1 MYRKKIKREGENTLR
16 NFNPKIYN
24 DAVSSLG
31 DKDVQVVN
39 FDITRAIAKVIM
51 SMFGPKGLNKMI
63 IPFSN
68 DPIITQKGDKVVKTF
83 KSRIPIT
90 LMLLDLVK
98 TQEKNCGDGTK
109 TALLLTAF
117 LLEKTRDMLALGI
130 PPHII
135 NKGFYIAMNKALE
148 ILEDNIIQ
156 FDFQNEHQLI
166 AIIKSVMNHK
176 FTYHYKESLIEL
188 IVETLKNNTDLFF
201 KSQIFVY
208 SDIMFRKVPGKSAN
222 DSELINGMIIY
233 KDKPNLSLPNKI
245 TNAGILLI
253 RKSLDFFIQGNKE
266 LFPKEVE
273 INSKEMLQ
281 EFSNFRNTYYGN
293 LARLLKQKGVDVI
306 LCQKKIN
313 PYFVDYCASIGIIA
327 LELVG
332 EEDIKKLTKLLEIN
346 VISSLSDLS
355 NIRLGNAD
363 SIEFKKISGDE
374 MFFINIESSK
384 ILTFLIRGGIAPL
397 MDELEEILNGSLRV
411 AIQTVKDKKLLPGGG
426 ALECEISQKLKNYAQ
441 NYPNKYQI
449 VIKEYAKAIENLP
462 AHLIM
467 NSAAEPLD
475 LIPQLRAEHSNGQKH
490 MGFNCTVNDIVDVV
504 KEGIYDGYF
513 TKKHIIKIASELAR
527 QIIRVDYLI
536 MVYDRKL
543 YEQIEKEGKEVKSQK
558 HQEKVR
564 KYLNKKD
571 EDLFSDLYET
581 K

>member
-1 MYRKKIKREGENTLR
+1 MIKREGGNTLR
-16 NFNPKIYN
+16 NSNPKIYN

-63 IPFSN
+63 IPVSN
-68 DPIITQKGDKVVKTF
+68 ETIVTQKGNKVVKAF
-83 KSRIPIT
+83 KNRIPIT
-90 LMLLDLVK
+90 MMLLDLVK
-98 TQEKNCGDGTK
+98 TQEENCGDGTK

-117 LLEKTRDMLALGI
+117 LLEKTREMLALGI
-130 PPHII
+130 PRQLI

-148 ILEDNIIQ
+148 ILEDNVIQ
-156 FDFQNEHQLI
+156 FDFQNERQLI
-166 AIIKSVMNHK
+166 DIIKSVMNHK
-176 FTYHYKESLIEL
+176 FTYYHKESHIEL

-201 KSQIFVY
+201 KSHNNFDY
-208 SDIMFRKVPGKSAN
+208 SDILFRKVPGKSVN

-233 KDKPNLSLPNKI
+233 KDKPNLSLPDKI

-253 RKSLDFFIQGNKE
+253 NKSLDFFIPGNKE

-273 INSKEMLQ
+273 INNIEMLQ
-281 EFSNFRNTYYGN
+281 EFSQFRNTFYGN

-306 LCQKKIN
+306 LCQKKIK
-313 PYFVDYCASIGIIA
+313 PYFMDYCASIGIVA
-327 LELVG
+327 LEQVG
-332 EEDIKKLTKLLEIN
+332 EEDLKKLTKLLGVNI
-346 VISSLSDLS
+346 VSSISDLS
-355 NIRLGNAD
+355 NIKLGNAD
-363 SIEFKKISGDE
+363 SVEFKKISGDE

-384 ILTFLIRGGIAPL
+384 ILTFLIRGGITPL

-411 AIQTVKDKKLLPGGG
+411 AIQTIKDKKLLPGGG
-426 ALECEISQKLKNYAQ
+426 ALESEISQKLKIYAQ
-441 NYPNKYQI
+441 NYPNTFQL
-449 VIKEYAKAIENLP
+449 VINEYAKAIENLP

-527 QIIRVDYLI
+527 QIIRVDNLI

-543 YEQIEKEGKEVKSQK
+543 YEQIEKEGKEVRSQK

-571 EDLFSDLYET
+571 EDLFSDIYNS

>member
-1 MYRKKIKREGENTLR
+1 MN
-16 NFNPKIYN
+16 NNPKIYN

-39 FDITRAIAKVIM
+39 FDITRTIAKSIM

-63 IPFSN
+63 IPVSN
-68 DPIITQKGDKVVKTF
+68 ETIITQKGDKVVKTF

-98 TQEKNCGDGTK
+98 IQEKNCGDGTK

-130 PPHII
+130 PPQII

-148 ILEDNIIQ
+148 ILEDNVIQ
-156 FDFQNEHQLI
+156 FDFQNEQQLI

-176 FTYHYKESLIEL
+176 FTYLNEESHIEL
-188 IVETLKNNTDLFF
+188 ILKTLKNNTNDFD
-201 KSQIFVY
+201 Y
-208 SDIMFRKVPGKSAN
+208 SDIIFRKVQGKSIN
-222 DSELINGMIIY
+222 DSELINGMIVY
-233 KDKPNLSLPNKI
+233 KDKPNSSLPDKI
-245 TNAGILLI
+245 TNASILLI
-253 RKSLDFFIQGNKE
+253 HKSLDFFVPGNKE
-266 LFPKEVE
+266 LYPKEVE

-281 EFSNFRNTYYGN
+281 EFSQFRNTYYGN
-293 LARLLKQKGVDVI
+293 IARLLKQKGVDVI

-313 PYFVDYCASIGIIA
+313 PYFVDYCASIGIVA

-332 EEDIKKLTKLLEIN
+332 EEELKKLTKLLGVNI
-346 VISSLSDLS
+346 ISSLNDLS
-355 NIRLGNAD
+355 NTKLGVAD
-363 SIEFKKISGDE
+363 SVEFKKITGDE
-374 MFFINIESSK
+374 MFFINIAGSK
-384 ILTFLIRGGIAPL
+384 ILTFLIRGGNPPL
-397 MDELEEILNGSLRV
+397 MGELEEILNGSLRV

-441 NYPNKYQI
+441 NYSNKYQI

-513 TKKHIIKIASELAR
+513 TKKHVIKIASELAR
-527 QIIRVDYLI
+527 QIIRVDSLI

-543 YEQIEKEGKEVKSQK
+543 YEQIEKEGKEVRSQK
-558 HQEKVR
+558 HQEKAR

-571 EDLFSDLYET
+571 EDLFSDLYNA

>member
-1 MYRKKIKREGENTLR
+1 MIKREGGNTLR
-16 NFNPKIYN
+16 NSNPKIYN

-63 IPFSN
+63 IPVSN
-68 DPIITQKGDKVVKTF
+68 ETIVTQKGNKVVKAF
-83 KSRIPIT
+83 KNRIPIT
-90 LMLLDLVK
+90 MMLLDLVK

-117 LLEKTRDMLALGI
+117 LLEKTREMLTLGI
-130 PPHII
+130 PRQLI

-148 ILEDNIIQ
+148 ILEDNVIQ
-156 FDFQNEHQLI
+156 FDFQNERQLI
-166 AIIKSVMNHK
+166 DIIKSVMNHK
-176 FTYHYKESLIEL
+176 FTYYHKESHIEL

-201 KSQIFVY
+201 KSHNNFDY
-208 SDIMFRKVPGKSAN
+208 SDILFRKVPGKSVN

-233 KDKPNLSLPNKI
+233 KDKPNLSLPDKI

-253 RKSLDFFIQGNKE
+253 NKSLDFFIPGNKE

-273 INSKEMLQ
+273 INNIEMLQ
-281 EFSNFRNTYYGN
+281 EFSQFRNTFYGN

-306 LCQKKIN
+306 LCQKKIK
-313 PYFVDYCASIGIIA
+313 PYFMDYCASIGIVA
-327 LELVG
+327 LEQVG
-332 EEDIKKLTKLLEIN
+332 EEDLKKLTKLLGVNI
-346 VISSLSDLS
+346 VSSISDLS
-355 NIRLGNAD
+355 NIKLGNAD
-363 SIEFKKISGDE
+363 SVEFKKISGDE

-384 ILTFLIRGGIAPL
+384 ILTFLIRGGITPL

-411 AIQTVKDKKLLPGGG
+411 AIQTIKDKKLLPGGG
-426 ALECEISQKLKNYAQ
+426 ALESEISQKLKIYAQ
-441 NYPNKYQI
+441 NYPNTFQL
-449 VIKEYAKAIENLP
+449 VINEYAKAIENLP

-527 QIIRVDYLI
+527 QIIRVDNLI

-543 YEQIEKEGKEVKSQK
+543 YEQIEKEGKEVRSQK

-571 EDLFSDLYET
+571 EDLFSDIYNS

>member
-1 MYRKKIKREGENTLR
+1 MIKREGGNTLR
-16 NFNPKIYN
+16 NSNPKIYN

-63 IPFSN
+63 IPVSN
-68 DPIITQKGDKVVKTF
+68 ETIVTQKGNKVVKTF
-83 KSRIPIT
+83 KNRIPIT
-90 LMLLDLVK
+90 MMLLDLVK

-117 LLEKTRDMLALGI
+117 LLEKTREMLALGI
-130 PPHII
+130 SRQLI

-148 ILEDNIIQ
+148 ILEDNVIQ
-156 FDFQNEHQLI
+156 FDFQNERQLI
-166 AIIKSVMNHK
+166 DIIKSVMNHK
-176 FTYHYKESLIEL
+176 FTYYHKESHIEL

-201 KSQIFVY
+201 KSHNNFDY
-208 SDIMFRKVPGKSAN
+208 SDILFRKVPGKSVN

-233 KDKPNLSLPNKI
+233 KDKPNLSLPDKI

-253 RKSLDFFIQGNKE
+253 NKSLDFFIPGNKE

-273 INSKEMLQ
+273 INNIEMLQ
-281 EFSNFRNTYYGN
+281 EFSQFRNTFYGN

-306 LCQKKIN
+306 LCQKKIK
-313 PYFVDYCASIGIIA
+313 PYFVDYCASIGIVA
-327 LELVG
+327 LEQVG
-332 EEDIKKLTKLLEIN
+332 EEDLKKLTKLLGVNI
-346 VISSLSDLS
+346 VSSISDLP
-355 NIRLGNAD
+355 NIKLGNAD
-363 SIEFKKISGDE
+363 SVEFKKISGDE

-384 ILTFLIRGGIAPL
+384 ILTFLIRVGIPPL

-411 AIQTVKDKKLLPGGG
+411 AIQTIKDKKLLPGGG
-426 ALECEISQKLKNYAQ
+426 ALESEISQKLKIYAQ
-441 NYPNKYQI
+441 NYPNTFQL
-449 VIKEYAKAIENLP
+449 VINEYAKAIENLP

-527 QIIRVDYLI
+527 QIIRVDNLI

-543 YEQIEKEGKEVKSQK
+543 YEQIEKEGKEVRSQK

-571 EDLFSDLYET
+571 EDLFSDFYNT

>member
-1 MYRKKIKREGENTLR
+1 MIEKARENTLK
-16 NFNPKIYN
+16 NYNPKIYN

-31 DKDVQVVN
+31 EKDVQVVN

-63 IPFSN
+63 IQYSN
-68 DPIITQKGDKVVKTF
+68 EPIITQKGDKVVKTF
-83 KSRIPIT
+83 KNRIPIT

-117 LLEKTRDMLALGI
+117 LLEKTREMLALGI
-130 PPHII
+130 PPQII
-135 NKGFYIAMNKALE
+135 NRGFSIAMNKALE
-148 ILEDNIIQ
+148 ILEDNVIQ
-156 FDFQNEHQLI
+156 FDFQNEHQLVD
-166 AIIKSVMNHK
+166 IIKSVMNHK
-176 FTYHYKESLIEL
+176 FTYHNKESHIAL

-201 KSQIFVY
+201 KSHNFVF
-208 SDIMFRKVPGKSAN
+208 SDIIFRKVPGKSVN

-233 KDKPNLSLPNKI
+233 KDKPNLSLPDKI

-253 RKSLDFFIQGNKE
+253 QKSLDFFIPGNKE
-266 LFPKEVE
+266 LYPKEVE

-281 EFSNFRNTYYGN
+281 EFSQFRNTYYGN

-306 LCQKKIN
+306 LCQKKIK
-313 PYFVDYCASIGIIA
+313 PYFVDYCASIGIVA

-332 EEDIKKLTKLLEIN
+332 EEDLKKLTKLLGVN
-346 VISSLSDLS
+346 AISSFSDLS
-355 NIRLGNAD
+355 NIKLGNAD
-363 SIEFKKISGDE
+363 SVEFKKISGDE
-374 MFFINIESSK
+374 MFFIKIESSK
-384 ILTFLIRGGIAPL
+384 ILTFLIRGGIPPL
-397 MDELEEILNGSLRV
+397 MDELEEIFNGSLRV

-426 ALECEISQKLKNYAQ
+426 ALESEISQKLKDYAQ
-441 NYPNKYQI
+441 NYSNTYQI
-449 VIKEYAKAIENLP
+449 VINEYAKAIENLP
-462 AHLIM
+462 AHIII

-475 LIPQLRAEHSNGQKH
+475 LIPQLRAAHSNGQKY
-490 MGFNCTVNDIVDVV
+490 MGFNCIVNDIVDVV

-513 TKKHIIKIASELAR
+513 TKKQIIKIASELAR
-527 QIIRVDYLI
+527 QIIRVDSLI
-536 MVYDRKL
+536 MVYNRKL

-564 KYLNKKD
+564 KYLNEKD
-571 EDLFSDLYET
+571 ESLFSDLYNT

>member
-397 MDELEEILNGSLRV
+397 MGELEEILNGSLRV

>member
-63 IPFSN
+63 IPFLN

-346 VISSLSDLS
+346 AISSLSDLS

>member
-355 NIRLGNAD
+355 NIKLGNAD

-475 LIPQLRAEHSNGQKH
+475 LIPKLRAEHSNGQKH

>member
-1 MYRKKIKREGENTLR
+1 MIKREGGNTLR
-16 NFNPKIYN
+16 NSNPKIYN

-63 IPFSN
+63 IPVSN
-68 DPIITQKGDKVVKTF
+68 ETIVTQKGNKVVKAF
-83 KSRIPIT
+83 KNRIPIT
-90 LMLLDLVK
+90 MMLLDLVK
-98 TQEKNCGDGTK
+98 TQEESCGDGTK

-117 LLEKTRDMLALGI
+117 LLEKTREMLALGI
-130 PPHII
+130 PRQLI

-148 ILEDNIIQ
+148 ILEDNVIQ
-156 FDFQNEHQLI
+156 FDFQNERQLI
-166 AIIKSVMNHK
+166 DIIKSVMNHK
-176 FTYHYKESLIEL
+176 FTYYHKESHIEL

-201 KSQIFVY
+201 KSHNNFDY
-208 SDIMFRKVPGKSAN
+208 SDILFRKVPGKSVN

-233 KDKPNLSLPNKI
+233 KDKPNLSLPDKI

-253 RKSLDFFIQGNKE
+253 NKSLDFFIPGNKE

-273 INSKEMLQ
+273 INNIEMLQ
-281 EFSNFRNTYYGN
+281 EFSQFRNTFYGN

-306 LCQKKIN
+306 LCQKKIK
-313 PYFVDYCASIGIIA
+313 PYFMDYCASIGIVA
-327 LELVG
+327 LEQVG
-332 EEDIKKLTKLLEIN
+332 EEDLKKLTKLLGVNI
-346 VISSLSDLS
+346 VSSISDLS
-355 NIRLGNAD
+355 NIKLGNAD
-363 SIEFKKISGDE
+363 SVEFKKISGDE

-384 ILTFLIRGGIAPL
+384 ILTFLIRGGITPL

-411 AIQTVKDKKLLPGGG
+411 AIQTIKDKKLLPGGG
-426 ALECEISQKLKNYAQ
+426 ALESEISQKLKIYAQ
-441 NYPNKYQI
+441 NYPNTFQL
-449 VIKEYAKAIENLP
+449 VINEYAKAIENLP

-527 QIIRVDYLI
+527 QIIRVDNLI

-543 YEQIEKEGKEVKSQK
+543 YEQIEKEGKEVRSQK

-571 EDLFSDLYET
+571 EDLFSDIYNS

>member
-31 DKDVQVVN
+31 DKDAQVVN

-176 FTYHYKESLIEL
+176 FTYHYKESHIEL

-201 KSQIFVY
+201 KSQVFVY

-332 EEDIKKLTKLLEIN
+332 EEDIKKLTKLLEVN

-355 NIRLGNAD
+355 NIKLGNAD

-504 KEGIYDGYF
+504 KKGIYDGYF